1 MKKLISLVMCLCAL
15 FSFAV
20 TGNAQND
27 VKILLDGNEVQS
39 DVAPFIQNDRTMV
52 PARAIF
58 EAMGAQVTWDA
69 ENKTVLM
76 VRQMDNQFTSVVLQ
90 IGLEYAFVNSESVAL
105 DAPAVI
111 VNDRTF
117 VPLRF
122 ITEAFNEKIEWDE
135 NTRTVIITTNDEK

>member
-1 MKKLISLVMCLCAL
+1 MKKIISVLMCLTA
-15 FSFAV
+15 FVSFAV
-20 TGNAQND
+20 TGNAESD
-27 VKILLDGNEVQS
+27 VKILLDGNEVKS

-76 VRQMDNQFTSVVLQ
+76 VRQKDSEFTSVVLQ
-90 IGLEYAFVNSESVAL
+90 IGLEYAFVNSENVSL

-122 ITEAFNEKIEWDE
+122 ITEAFNESITWDDA
-135 NTRTVIITTNDEK
+135 TRTVSIVTNK